1 METVTVSSKFQVVIQ
16 KSVREELGIRPG
28 QKVQALAYRGRIEL
42 ILIRPVQELR
52 GGLKGMDA
60 SNLREHEDRE

>member
-1 METVTVSSKFQVVIQ
+1 METVTVSSKFQVVIP

-52 GGLKGMDA
+52 GSLKGMDA